1 MQSIYFLFLDLSQSL
16 KLLHHALEIGLFSWI
31 ICVLTVLIIFIFFP
45 AILLY
50 KFLVCFYIV
59 YFTFAFFDFLLF
71 TERLEVTMKESQL
84 CR

>member
-1 MQSIYFLFLDLSQSL
+1 MQSIYFLFFDLSE
-16 KLLHHALEIGLFSWI
+16 LLRLLYLVLEIGLFSWI

-45 AILLY
+45 AILLN

-59 YFTFAFFDFLLF
+59 YLCFLFF